1 MPSLRKISPPHD
13 LSRHLPA
20 MTRLA
25 LRLTRDRDKADD
37 LVQEASLNIWAHLAR
52 GHQIDDLRPY
62 AMATVRN
69 IARSGARRARDMVEL
84 REDTV
89 AVSPDAPRHLACAE
103 IRAAIERLPAAQ
115 AELLGMVAAGEASP
129 AALARA
135 TGCKPGTVM
144 SRLSRARAALRRDM
158 GLGPD
163 MSVTELY

>member
-1 MPSLRKISPPHD
+1 MPSLRKTPPSHD
-13 LSRHLPA
+13 LSRLLPA

-37 LVQEASLNIWAHLAR
+37 LVQEASLNIWAHLVR
-52 GHQIDDLRPY
+52 GHRICDLRPY

-69 IARSGARRARDMVEL
+69 IARSGVRRSQDMVEL
-84 REDTV
+84 MEDTITV
-89 AVSPDAPRHLACAE
+89 APDAPRHLACAE
-103 IRAAIERLPAAQ
+103 IRAAIERLPAVQ
-115 AELLGMVAAGEASP
+115 AELLSMVAAGEASP

-144 SRLSRARAALRRDM
+144 SRLSRARATLRRDL
-158 GLGPD
+158 GLAPD